1 MDAPVAIACL
11 LDDTELERRRSEYLD
26 KAGKLLTGERE
37 LTNGLEYRFRIQD
50 DTIALLAEI
59 ITLSAFTLGGNAV
72 KCVVANGPAG
82 APVEVSTC
90 SARVNAELIDLGDE
104 GIVLRRSDGKLLFAR
119 YSVID
124 RLRAP
129 RQGAAYEA
137 GRRMPPTQTAR
148 ASLKLLSH
156 FPHGLTP
163 EIRAKLLANAG
174 QSEFLMVE

>member
-1 MDAPVAIACL
+1 MK
-11 LDDTELERRRSEYLD
+11 RKSH
-26 KAGKLLTGERE
+26 
-37 LTNGLEYRFRIQD
+37 
-50 DTIALLAEI
+50 ALLVAI
-59 ITLSAFTLGGNAV
+59 ITLSACTLGGNAG
-72 KCVVANGPAG
+72 KWVVANGPAG
-82 APVEVSTC
+82 ATVEVSTS
-90 SARVNAELIDLGDE
+90 SAKFNAELIEVGDE
-104 GIVLRRSDGKLLFAR
+104 GVVLRRSDGKLLFAR

-148 ASLKLLSH
+148 ANLKLLSH